1 MERVLEALAV
11 LEEIN
16 IAYGITTERLLQMR
30 AEIADA
36 KVCMPI
42 IGKFSSGKSAL
53 VNTLLGYS
61 RKILKEDITPQTAV
75 PTEIIY
81 TDGEECAVML
91 QNDGTVRTLSL
102 EEYSSQETEA
112 LAVKKARLYL
122 HCRFLGEI
130 PDIMLVDMPGFESG
144 YEVHNKAIDDY
155 LPQSLA
161 YILTFPA
168 DDMIVR
174 NSVGNILRELCLH
187 DMPLCVV
194 ITKFDKRGYD
204 FDTTFAKMQES
215 LRRFVGERQIQY
227 CRTSSFTGEAMELE
241 EYLREIQEKA
251 HDILAEKY
259 RKLILPMAENTEN
272 YLKTLLKGESLSG
285 SELEEQEEKL
295 RGQLSTLDHRL
306 LGEQE
311 EFQGEMAACTEEI
324 KRDVQCAMEEEEPT
338 LVAMAM
344 NNQNINGHLNQVI
357 RSAVTVSMKKHFMP
371 LLEKHLKR
379 TAGILNSEMEGDIHI
394 SFSYDARNLHNGMVQ
409 AVMAGVVAGAVGNLH
424 GIPILGL
431 VAAIFMKLRSDKK
444 REEARQEIHRK
455 LQGEVFPQV
464 QREVGNGIEITIAR
478 QVVLVNAAIEKEL
491 GEQKDTLEKAME
503 DVRSRMKEET
513 DRKERLG
520 MDLKADLERIE
531 EIKDGLR

>member
-16 IAYGITTERLLQMR
+16 IVYGITTERLLHMR
-30 AEIADA
+30 TEIADA

-75 PTEIIY
+75 PTEILY
-81 TDGEECAVML
+81 ADGEESVTMI
-91 QNDGTVRTLSL
+91 QNDGPVRTLSL
-102 EEYSSQETEA
+102 EEYSSQETDA
-112 LAVKKARLYL
+112 LAVKKVRLYL
-122 HCRFLGEI
+122 RSRFLQKI

-161 YILTFPA
+161 YIIAFPA

-194 ITKFDKRGYD
+194 ITKYDKRGYD
-204 FDTTFAKMQES
+204 YDTTFAKMQES
-215 LRRFVGERQIQY
+215 LKRFVGQRQIRY

-241 EYLREIQEKA
+241 EFLKEIQEKA
-251 HDILAEKY
+251 REILAEKY
-259 RKLILPMAENTEN
+259 RKLVLPMAENTEN

-295 RGQLSTLDHRL
+295 HGQLATLDHRL

-311 EFQGEMAACTEEI
+311 EFQKEVAACVEEI
-324 KRDVQCAMEEEEPT
+324 KSDVQCAMEAELST
-338 LVAMAM
+338 LTAMAM
-344 NNQNINGHLNQVI
+344 NNQSINGHLNQVV
-357 RSAVTVSMKKHFMP
+357 RGAVTVSMKKRFMP
-371 LLEKHLKR
+371 LLEKYLKR
-379 TAGILNSEMEGDIHI
+379 TAGIFNSELEGDIHI
-394 SFSYDARNLHNGMVQ
+394 SFSYDAGKLSNGMVSM
-409 AVMAGVVAGAVGNLH
+409 VLTGVVASTVGRLQ
-424 GIPILGL
+424 GIPFLEIL
-431 VAAIFMKLRSDKK
+431 AAVFMKLRNDKK
-444 REEARQEIHRK
+444 REEAKREIQRK

-464 QREVGNGIEITIAR
+464 QREVGNGIEMTIAR
-478 QVVLVNAAIEKEL
+478 QVTLVNAAIEKEL

-503 DVRSRMKEET
+503 DVRSRMKEEA

-531 EIKDGLR
+531 EIKNDLR